1 MTRKKISSALIFGR
15 EEAEF
20 LGEHQA
26 LKYVISASE
35 AEAAKQ
41 DLKLGSVLSVSFVPL
56 SLMQERGGSLQCSWN
71 ELWYPLMHWWT
82 EVRVTVIHELENK

>member
-1 MTRKKISSALIFGR
+1 MTRKKISCALIFFSR

-35 AEAAKQ
+35 PEAVKQ
-41 DLKLGSVLSVSFVPL
+41 DLELGSVLSVSFVPPF
-56 SLMQERGGSLQCSWN
+56 LMQERGGIL
-71 ELWYPLMHWWT
+71 
-82 EVRVTVIHELENK
+82 